1 MTEEVKP
8 EALQV
13 EDQEE
18 GEILE
23 DGEIADDEDDIVA
36 LGQNGDPAPGPN
48 NEKENKEIS
57 NQTPFAG
64 TFSSYYVDRY
74 ILTDCSVHRLP
85 METQNCNAHLLFH
98 REDTNFKPNKRKR
111 KNNTK
116 KRKRSNSTEVKR
128 KLGDQ
133 NAVDISDCLH
143 DNTFDSVELND
154 EEDYSFD
161 MLDFDVIMEILGC
174 TASKDLIDVIPPT
187 DKSVMMLRIVKI
199 MKQLHGNG
207 SNSVQTLFNWTR
219 IMNFSFI

>member
-1 MTEEVKP
+1 MHYLLDKEDKLNAVTRMTEEVKP
-8 EALQV
+8 EAMKV
-13 EDQEE
+13 EEQEE

-36 LGQNGDPAPGPN
+36 LPQNGDPAPGPN

-64 TFSSYYVDRY
+64 TFSSYYVERY
-74 ILTDCSVHRLP
+74 ILTLT
-85 METQNCNAHLLFH
+85 MERQNCNAHLLFL

-116 KRKRSNSTEVKR
+116 KRKRSNSTEAKR
-128 KLGDQ
+128 KLSDQ

-154 EEDYSFD
+154 EDDYNFD

-174 TASKDLIDVIPPT
+174 TASKDLIDVIPPNE
-187 DKSVMMLRIVKI
+187 KSLMMLRIVKI

-207 SNSVQTLFNWTR
+207 SAV
-219 IMNFSFI
+219 